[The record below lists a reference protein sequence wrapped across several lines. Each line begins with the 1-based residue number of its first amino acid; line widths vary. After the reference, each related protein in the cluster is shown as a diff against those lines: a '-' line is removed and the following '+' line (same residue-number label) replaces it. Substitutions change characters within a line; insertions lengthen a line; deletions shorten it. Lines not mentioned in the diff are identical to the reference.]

1 MAIVGA
7 SSWLWKLRRMFVH
20 SCGGQWVSLTVK
32 HPWCGDFIPSQH
44 LTPRCFMSSP
54 IVCRRKTCLNSE
66 REREIQSRKFPLFR
80 NPGKINYKDNPA
92 IMVFSFCSTTIIIS
106 ALLWCPLLIMFLL
119 ISKVS
124 SPGASCAPAA
134 RGPGVGGLAHP
145 ATGGDII
152 DQHWIILGPTR
163 QTWRN
168 MGFMRCWCS
177 SHESSWGSGVSAA
190 LLGRYGCS
198 LGIGRSCIVS

>member
-1 MAIVGA
+1 
-7 SSWLWKLRRMFVH
+7 
-20 SCGGQWVSLTVK
+20 
-32 HPWCGDFIPSQH
+32 
-44 LTPRCFMSSP
+44 MSSP

-134 RGPGVGGLAHP
+134 RGPGVGGLSHP
-145 ATGGDII
+145 ATAGSKVII
-152 DQHWIILGPTR
+152 NIELFSVDNTR

-198 LGIGRSCIVS
+198 LGIGRSCVVS